1 MFVLE
6 ADLHICRSH
15 RVLCV
20 MEIIHIKAVFA
31 RGFIWDNKSD
41 QVGANIA
48 NFTAIGIGLENC
60 IVSISYK
67 PGESGE

>member
-1 MFVLE
+1 
-6 ADLHICRSH
+6 
-15 RVLCV
+15 